1 MTYERNKLNKPY
13 KMHLLRTFRKIDFT
27 VLSLAALEHYLRTDN
42 NSLTLASF
50 TLTWPT
56 RRDNIRHAV
65 VILSQAK
72 LVLVLPT
79 VTSLGT
85 FRSWTSTPSPSN

>member
-1 MTYERNKLNKPY
+1 MYLHSNFV
-13 KMHLLRTFRKIDFT
+13 KMGF
-27 VLSLAALEHYLRTDN
+27 VMSSLAALEHYLRTHN
-42 NSLTLASF
+42 NSITLINF

-72 LVLVLPT
+72 LILVLPT

-85 FRSWTSTPSPSN
+85 FRSWTLHSLPK